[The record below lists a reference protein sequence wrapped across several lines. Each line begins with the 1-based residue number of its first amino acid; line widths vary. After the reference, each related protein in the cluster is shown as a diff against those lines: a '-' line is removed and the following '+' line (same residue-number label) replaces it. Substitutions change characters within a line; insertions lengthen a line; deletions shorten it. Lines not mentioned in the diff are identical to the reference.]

1 MQILTKF
8 FGDINVDNNDIIYFE
23 EGIPGLEEYKNY
35 VILNIEDSNIKCLQ
49 SIDEKEIC
57 LLLINPW
64 DYFKDYEIELSSKDI
79 NLLEI
84 NSYEDVL
91 VYNVIT
97 IRDDKIT
104 VNLLAPIVINVKNN
118 KARQVILNEKKYS
131 IRQEIPCSF

>member
-1 MQILTKF
+1 MQISTKF
-8 FGDINVDNNDIIYFE
+8 FGDLNINNNDIIHFE
-23 EGIPGLEEYKNY
+23 DGIPGLEEYKNY

-49 SIDEKEIC
+49 NIDEKEIC

-64 DYFKDYEIELSSKDI
+64 DYFKDYEIELSNEEI
-79 NLLEI
+79 NLLGI

-91 VYNVIT
+91 VFNVMT

-104 VNLLAPIVINVKNN
+104 VNLLAPIVINVNNN
-118 KARQVILNEKKYS
+118 KAKQVILNEKKYS

>member
-1 MQILTKF
+1 MQISTKF
-8 FGDINVDNNDIIYFE
+8 FGDINVGNNDIIHFE

-35 VILNIEDSNIKCLQ
+35 VILNIEDANIKCLQ

-79 NLLEI
+79 SFLEI